1 MSALWGT
8 FCILILTS
16 NNKSNW
22 TVKLNNYRLMFT
34 WFNLYLACLNVL
46 TTLMKEQ
53 NACFWLFQTFPVEV
67 YYIFETHHLVH
78 RYVMLLEQNGNAHL
92 LKSYTLAKLQFR
104 LFWQEASTCLQILFF
119 SLSRPGKTRFRE
131 KWLKDIIESKIRMM
145 DMVRF

>member
-1 MSALWGT
+1 MGYFLHLNPHIKHHHQTELSN
-8 FCILILTS
+8 LII
-16 NNKSNW
+16 
-22 TVKLNNYRLMFT
+22 RLMFT
-34 WFNLYLACLNVL
+34 WFNLYLACLNLL
-46 TTLMKEQ
+46 TTLMNEQ

-104 LFWQEASTCLQILFF
+104 LFWQDRGKYMFTDLQILFF